1 MAQWEN
7 TLAMRLIVE
16 KLEKIKEE
24 VIKLLNEKN
33 KKIKYEIC

>member
-7 TLAMRLIVE
+7 TLVMRLIVE
-16 KLEKIKEE
+16 KLKKLKEE
-24 VIKLLNEKN
+24 VIKLLTEKN